1 MEVQDGCSFS
11 HMHLPGEA
19 LKGAETLPGRGRVV
33 LSGSSLYVVDWTQV
47 SHVAQSCPVSSF
59 FLRKGEERTLSASPV
74 AGLELRA
81 ITVKKKN
88 KRYYLAGAG
97 VTSWVRRDKLRWG
110 HSHV

>member
-1 MEVQDGCSFS
+1 MEEQDGCSCS

-74 AGLELRA
+74 AGLKLRA
-81 ITVKKKN
+81 ITVKKEKI
-88 KRYYLAGAG
+88 RG
-97 VTSWVRRDKLRWG
+97 TT
-110 HSHV
+110 